1 MNADSVA
8 KQEDAIFAKAAWR
21 LIPFLGLLYVV
32 NFLDRV
38 NIGFAALTMNKDI
51 GLGAE
56 AYGWGAGIFF
66 IGYFLFEVP
75 SNVILER
82 VGARLWIF
90 RIMLSWGIVSAAT
103 AFVHG
108 ATSFYVLRFLLGVME
123 AGFFPGIMLYLTYWF
138 PASSRARFNS
148 YFFFAIPLA
157 SAIGGPLS
165 SGILQMGGIAHLHGW
180 QWLFLIEGLP
190 AGVLAFLVLAYLPD
204 GPGRAKWLNDDE
216 KRLVAARLAR
226 DAILPTDLWS
236 GLSDLRVWW
245 IAAAD
250 FGIVFALYGI
260 GFWLPQIV
268 KAMGF
273 SNLETGFVVA
283 CPYIICAFAMVAW
296 ARSSD
301 VRGERVW
308 HVVIA
313 ALLGAGGLAAAAMLH
328 ASMFSLIA
336 LTVAAV
342 GIYAALVSI
351 WTLPSSILGGTAAAG
366 GIALINS
373 LANLGGFIGP
383 FVMGWLKQS
392 TGGYET
398 GMAVLAAG
406 LLTSVVLVLA
416 LARTLLVPSPAAA
429 LD

>member
-1 MNADSVA
+1 MNADNVGTR
-8 KQEDAIFAKAAWR
+8 EDAIFAKAAWR

-38 NIGFAALTMNKDI
+38 NIGFAALTMNADI
-51 GLGAE
+51 GLGAQ

-66 IGYFLFEVP
+66 LGYFIFEVP

-108 ATSFYVLRFLLGVME
+108 PVSFYVLRFLLGVME

-138 PASSRARFNS
+138 PASSRARYNS
-148 YFFFAIPLA
+148 FFFFAIPLA
-157 SAIGGPLS
+157 SAVGGPLS
-165 SGILQMGGIAHLHGW
+165 SAILQMGGVAHLHGW
-180 QWLFLIEGLP
+180 QWLFLLEGLP
-190 AGVLAFLVLAYLPD
+190 ACILSFFVLAQLPN
-204 GPGRAKWLNDDE
+204 GPRHAKWLSDE
-216 KRLVAARLAR
+216 EKSIVAARLAR
-226 DAILPTDLWS
+226 DATPPGDLWS
-236 GLSDLRVWW
+236 GLNDIRVWW
-245 IAAAD
+245 LAAAD
-250 FGIVFALYGI
+250 FGIIFALYGI

-296 ARSSD
+296 AHSSD
-301 VRGERVW
+301 ARGERIW
-308 HVVIA
+308 HVAIA
-313 ALLGAGGLAAAAMLH
+313 ALLGAGGLAVAVFLQADAL
-328 ASMFSLIA
+328 SLIA

-351 WTLPSSILGGTAAAG
+351 WTLPSAILGGTAAAG

-373 LANLGGFIGP
+373 LANLGGFVGP
-383 FVMGWLKQS
+383 YVMGRLRQS

-398 GMAVLAAG
+398 GMLILATG
-406 LLTSVVLVLA
+406 LLMSVVLVLA
-416 LARTLLVPSPAAA
+416 LARFMAIPARAVA

>member
-1 MNADSVA
+1 VNADSVA

>member
-1 MNADSVA
+1 VNADSLA
-8 KQEDAIFAKAAWR
+8 AQEDAIFVKAAWR

-38 NIGFAALTMNKDI
+38 NVGFAALTMNKDI

-66 IGYFLFEVP
+66 IGYFIFEVP

-90 RIMLSWGIVSAAT
+90 RIMLSWGVVSAAT

-108 ATSFYVLRFLLGVME
+108 ATSFYVLRFLLGAME

-165 SGILQMGGIAHLHGW
+165 SAILQLGGLAQLHGW
-180 QWLFLIEGLP
+180 QWLFLLEGVP
-190 AGVLAFLVLAYLPD
+190 ACVLAFVVLAYLPD
-204 GPGRAKWLNDDE
+204 RPGSAKWLSEDE
-216 KRLVAARLAR
+216 RRIVSARLAR
-226 DAILPTDLWS
+226 DAVAPSDLWS
-236 GLSDLRVWW
+236 GLGDLRVWW

-250 FGIVFALYGI
+250 FGIIFALYGI

-273 SNLETGFVVA
+273 SNLQTGFVVA

-301 VRGERVW
+301 ARGERIW
-308 HVVIA
+308 HVVVA
-313 ALLGAGGLAAAAMLH
+313 ALLGALGLATAALMH
-328 ASMFSLIA
+328 ANVFSLVA
-336 LTVAAV
+336 LTIAAI

-373 LANLGGFIGP
+373 LANLGGFVGP
-383 FVMGWLKQS
+383 YVMGWLRQS

-406 LLTSVVLVLA
+406 LLTSVVLVLT
-416 LARTLLVPSPAAA
+416 LARSLAVPTPAAA
-429 LD
+429 VD

>member
-1 MNADSVA
+1 MNADSLA
-8 KQEDAIFAKAAWR
+8 AQEDAIFVKAAWR

-38 NIGFAALTMNKDI
+38 NVGFAALTMNKDI

-66 IGYFLFEVP
+66 IGYFIFEVP

-90 RIMLSWGIVSAAT
+90 RIMLSWGVVSAAT

-108 ATSFYVLRFLLGVME
+108 ATSFYVLRFLLGAME

-165 SGILQMGGIAHLHGW
+165 SAIMQLGGVGHLHGW
-180 QWLFLIEGLP
+180 QWLFLLEGAP
-190 AGVLAFLVLAYLPD
+190 ACILSFFVLAHLPD
-204 GPGRAKWLNDDE
+204 RPARAKWLSDDE
-216 KRLVAARLAR
+216 KRVVTARLAR
-226 DAILPTDLWS
+226 DAAPASDLWS
-236 GLSDLRVWW
+236 GLSDIRVWW
-245 IAAAD
+245 LAAAD
-250 FGIVFALYGI
+250 FGIIFALYGI

-268 KAMGF
+268 KAMGY
-273 SNLETGFVVA
+273 SNLQTGFVVA
-283 CPYIICAFAMVAW
+283 CPYVVCAFAMIAW

-301 VRGERVW
+301 ALGERIW
-308 HVVIA
+308 HIVVA
-313 ALLGAGGLAAAAMLH
+313 ALLGASGFAVAALLH
-328 ASMFSLIA
+328 TNLLSLVA
-336 LTVAAV
+336 LTVAAI

-373 LANLGGFIGP
+373 LANLGGFVGP
-383 FVMGWLKQS
+383 SIMGWLKQS

-406 LLTSVVLVLA
+406 LLSSVALILT
-416 LARTLLVPSPAAA
+416 LARSLVVPAPAAA
-429 LD
+429 QD

>member
-1 MNADSVA
+1 VNADSVA
-8 KQEDAIFAKAAWR
+8 AQEDTIFVKAAWR

-38 NIGFAALTMNKDI
+38 NVGFAALTMNKDI

-66 IGYFLFEVP
+66 IGYFIFEVP

-82 VGARLWIF
+82 FGARLWIF
-90 RIMLSWGIVSAAT
+90 RIMLSWGLVSAAT

-108 ATSFYVLRFLLGVME
+108 AMSFYVLRFLLGAME

-165 SGILQMGGIAHLHGW
+165 SAILQLSGLLHLAGW
-180 QWLFLIEGLP
+180 QWLFLLEGMP
-190 AGVLAFLVLAYLPD
+190 ACLLAFLVLVYLPD
-204 GPGRAKWLNDDE
+204 RPAQAKWFSDDE
-216 KRLVAARLAR
+216 KRIVAARLAR
-226 DAILPTDLWS
+226 DAVPPTGLWS
-236 GLSDLRVWW
+236 GLSDLRIWW

-250 FGIVFALYGI
+250 FGIIFALYGI

-273 SNLETGFVVA
+273 SNLQTGFVVA
-283 CPYIICAFAMVAW
+283 GPYVICAFAMVAW

-301 VRGERVW
+301 TRGERIW
-308 HVVIA
+308 HVVVA
-313 ALLGAGGLAAAAMLH
+313 ALLGAAGFAAAALLH
-328 ASMFSLIA
+328 ASLFSLIA
-336 LTVAAV
+336 LTVAAI

-366 GIALINS
+366 GIALINA
-373 LANLGGFIGP
+373 LANLGGFVGP
-383 FVMGWLKQS
+383 YVMGWLRQS

-406 LLTSVVLVLA
+406 LLTSVVLILS
-416 LARTLLVPSPAAA
+416 LARSLPAPLAAAA

>member
-1 MNADSVA
+1 VNADSVVA
-8 KQEDAIFAKAAWR
+8 QEDAIFAKIAWW

-66 IGYFLFEVP
+66 IGYFIFEVP

-103 AFVHG
+103 AFVHSPL
-108 ATSFYVLRFLLGVME
+108 SFYVLRFLLGVME

-165 SGILQMGGIAHLHGW
+165 SAILQLGGIAHLHGW
-180 QWLFLIEGLP
+180 QWLFLLEGLP
-190 AGVLAFLVLAYLPD
+190 ACVLSFFVLAHLPD
-204 GPGRAKWLNDDE
+204 GPSRAKWLSDDE
-216 KRLVAARLAR
+216 KRIVAARLAR
-226 DAILPTDLWS
+226 DASAPGDLWS
-236 GLSDLRVWW
+236 GLSDIRVWW
-245 IAAAD
+245 LAAAD
-250 FGIVFALYGI
+250 FGIIFALYGI

-283 CPYIICAFAMVAW
+283 CPYVICAFAMVAW

-301 VRGERVW
+301 ARGERIW
-308 HVVIA
+308 HVVVA
-313 ALLGAGGLAAAAMLH
+313 ALLGAGGFVAAALLH
-328 ASMFSLIA
+328 ANVLSLIA
-336 LTVAAV
+336 LTVAAI

-373 LANLGGFIGP
+373 LANLGGFVGP
-383 FVMGWLKQS
+383 YVMGWLKQS

-406 LLTSVVLVLA
+406 LLTSVVLVLT
-416 LARTLLVPSPAAA
+416 LARSLAVPAPAAA

>member
-1 MNADSVA
+1 MNADSA
-8 KQEDAIFAKAAWR
+8 TALEDAIFAKAAWR

-38 NIGFAALTMNKDI
+38 NVGFAALTMNKDI

-66 IGYFLFEVP
+66 IGYFIFEVP

-108 ATSFYVLRFLLGVME
+108 PLSFYVLRFFLGVME

-138 PASSRARFNS
+138 PAASRARYNS

-165 SGILQMGGIAHLHGW
+165 SAILQMGGVTHLHGW
-180 QWLFLIEGLP
+180 QWLFLLEGLP
-190 AGVLAFLVLAYLPD
+190 ACVLSLFVLAHLPD
-204 GPGRAKWLNDDE
+204 GPNRAKWLSDDE
-216 KRLVAARLAR
+216 KRIVAARLAR
-226 DAILPTDLWS
+226 DAIAPGDLWS
-236 GLSDLRVWW
+236 GLSDIRVWW
-245 IAAAD
+245 LAAAD
-250 FGIVFALYGI
+250 FGIIFALYGV

-273 SNLETGFVVA
+273 SNLQTGFVVA
-283 CPYIICAFAMVAW
+283 CPYVICAFAMVAW

-301 VRGERVW
+301 ARGERIW
-308 HVVIA
+308 HVVVA
-313 ALLGAGGLAAAAMLH
+313 ALLGASGLAAAALLH
-328 ASMFSLIA
+328 TSVFSLIA
-336 LTVAAV
+336 LTVAAI
-342 GIYAALVSI
+342 GIYAGLVSI
-351 WTLPSSILGGTAAAG
+351 WTLPSSILGGAAAAG

-373 LANLGGFIGP
+373 LANLGGFVGP
-383 FVMGWLKQS
+383 YVMGWLKQS

-406 LLTSVVLVLA
+406 LLTSVVLVLT
-416 LARTLLVPSPAAA
+416 LARSLIAPAPAAA

>member
-1 MNADSVA
+1 MNADSVVA
-8 KQEDAIFAKAAWR
+8 QEDAIFAKAAWR

-38 NIGFAALTMNKDI
+38 NVGFAALTMNKDI
-51 GLGAE
+51 GLNAE

-66 IGYFLFEVP
+66 IGYFIFEVP

-103 AFVHG
+103 AFVHSPL
-108 ATSFYVLRFLLGVME
+108 SFYVLRFLLGVME

-165 SGILQMGGIAHLHGW
+165 SAILQLGGIAHLRGW
-180 QWLFLIEGLP
+180 QWLFVLEGLP
-190 AGVLAFLVLAYLPD
+190 ACVLSFFVLAHLPD
-204 GPGRAKWLNDDE
+204 GPSRANWLSDDE
-216 KRLVAARLAR
+216 KRIVAARLAR
-226 DAILPTDLWS
+226 DATAPGDLWS
-236 GLSDLRVWW
+236 GLGDLRVWW

-250 FGIVFALYGI
+250 FGIIFALYGI

-283 CPYIICAFAMVAW
+283 CPYVICAFAMVAW

-301 VRGERVW
+301 ARGERIW
-308 HVVIA
+308 HVVVA
-313 ALLGAGGLAAAAMLH
+313 ALLGAGGFAAAALLH
-328 ASMFSLIA
+328 ASVFSLIA
-336 LTVAAV
+336 LSVAAI

-373 LANLGGFIGP
+373 LANLGGFVGP
-383 FVMGWLKQS
+383 YVMGWLKQS

-416 LARTLLVPSPAAA
+416 LARSLAVPASAAA

>member
-180 QWLFLIEGLP
+180 QWLFLIEGFP
-190 AGVLAFLVLAYLPD
+190 AGVLAFLVLACLPD

-226 DAILPTDLWS
+226 DAIQPTDLWS

-283 CPYIICAFAMVAW
+283 GPYVICAFAMVAW

-328 ASMFSLIA
+328 ANMFSLIA
-336 LTVAAV
+336 LTVAAI

-416 LARTLLVPSPAAA
+416 LARTLMVPSPAAA

>member
-1 MNADSVA
+1 MNSDRA
-8 KQEDAIFAKAAWR
+8 KAQEDAIFAKAAWR

-38 NIGFAALTMNKDI
+38 NVGFAALTMNRDI
-51 GLGAE
+51 GLGAQ

-66 IGYFLFEVP
+66 IGYFFFEVP
-75 SNVILER
+75 SNLILER
-82 VGARLWIF
+82 VGARIWIF

-103 AFVHG
+103 AFVQG
-108 ATSFYVLRFLLGVME
+108 PLSFYALRFLLGVME

-157 SAIGGPLS
+157 SAVGGPLS
-165 SGILQMGGIAHLHGW
+165 SAILQLGGITHLHGW
-180 QWLFLIEGLP
+180 QWLFVLEGLP
-190 AGVLAFLVLAYLPD
+190 ACILSFLVLTQLPD
-204 GPGRAKWLNDDE
+204 GPLRAKWLGDDE
-216 KRLVAARLAR
+216 KRIVAARLAQ
-226 DAILPTDLWS
+226 DAAPAGSLWS
-236 GLSDLRVWW
+236 GLSDIRVWW
-245 IAAAD
+245 LAAAD
-250 FGIVFALYGI
+250 FGIIFALYGI

-273 SNLETGFVVA
+273 SNIETGFVVA
-283 CPYIICAFAMVAW
+283 GPYVICAFAMVAW

-301 VRGERVW
+301 RRGERIW
-308 HVVIA
+308 HVVAA
-313 ALLGAGGLAAAAMLH
+313 ALLGAGGFTVAALLH
-328 ASMFSLIA
+328 GDALSLIA
-336 LTVAAV
+336 LTAAAV

-373 LANLGGFIGP
+373 LANLGGFVGP
-383 FVMGWLKQS
+383 YVMGWLKQS

-406 LLTSVVLVLA
+406 LLTSVALLLA
-416 LARTLLVPSPAAA
+416 LARSLPVPAPATV

>member
-1 MNADSVA
+1 
-8 KQEDAIFAKAAWR
+8 
-21 LIPFLGLLYVV
+21 
-32 NFLDRV
+32 
-38 NIGFAALTMNKDI
+38 
-51 GLGAE
+51 
-56 AYGWGAGIFF
+56 
-66 IGYFLFEVP
+66 
-75 SNVILER
+75 
-82 VGARLWIF
+82 
-90 RIMLSWGIVSAAT
+90 
-103 AFVHG
+103 
-108 ATSFYVLRFLLGVME
+108 ME

-165 SGILQMGGIAHLHGW
+165 SAILQLGGLAQLHGW
-180 QWLFLIEGLP
+180 QWLFLLEGVP
-190 AGVLAFLVLAYLPD
+190 ACVLAFVVLAYLPD
-204 GPGRAKWLNDDE
+204 RPGSAKWLSEDE
-216 KRLVAARLAR
+216 RRIVSARLAR
-226 DAILPTDLWS
+226 DAVAPSDLWS
-236 GLSDLRVWW
+236 GLGDLRVWW

-250 FGIVFALYGI
+250 FGIIFALYGI

-273 SNLETGFVVA
+273 SNLQTGFVVA

-301 VRGERVW
+301 ARGERIW
-308 HVVIA
+308 HVVVA
-313 ALLGAGGLAAAAMLH
+313 ALLGALGLATAALMH
-328 ASMFSLIA
+328 ANVFSLVA
-336 LTVAAV
+336 LTIAAI

-373 LANLGGFIGP
+373 LANLGGFVGP
-383 FVMGWLKQS
+383 YVMGWLRQS

-406 LLTSVVLVLA
+406 LLTSVVLVLT
-416 LARTLLVPSPAAA
+416 LARSLAVPTPAVAV
-429 LD
+429 D

>member
-1 MNADSVA
+1 M
-8 KQEDAIFAKAAWR
+8 
-21 LIPFLGLLYVV
+21 LYLV

-38 NIGFAALTMNKDI
+38 NVGFAALTMNKDI
-51 GLGAE
+51 GLGAA

-66 IGYFLFEVP
+66 IGYFIFEVP

-82 VGARLWIF
+82 AGARLWIF

-108 ATSFYVLRFLLGVME
+108 PWSFYVLRFLLGAME

-165 SGILQMGGIAHLHGW
+165 SAILQLGGLAHLRGW
-180 QWLFLIEGLP
+180 QWLFLLEGLP
-190 AGVLAFLVLAYLPD
+190 ACILSFFVLARLPN
-204 GPGRAKWLNDDE
+204 GPGDAKWLNDDE
-216 KRLVAARLAR
+216 KRVAAARLAR
-226 DAILPTDLWS
+226 DATPHGDLWS
-236 GLSDLRVWW
+236 GLSDVRIWW
-245 IAAAD
+245 LAAAD
-250 FGIVFALYGI
+250 FGIVFALYGL

-283 CPYIICAFAMVAW
+283 GPYVVCAFAMVAW

-301 VRGERVW
+301 LRGERIR
-308 HVVIA
+308 HVVVA
-313 ALLGAGGLAAAAMLH
+313 ALLGAGGFAVAALLH
-328 ASMFSLIA
+328 ANTASLIA
-336 LTVAAV
+336 LTAAAI

-351 WTLPSSILGGTAAAG
+351 WTLPSSILGGAAAAG
-366 GIALINS
+366 GIALVNS
-373 LANLGGFIGP
+373 LANLGGFVGP
-383 FVMGWLKQS
+383 YVMGWLKES

-406 LLTSVVLVLA
+406 LLTSVVLVLLQARSFTA
-416 LARTLLVPSPAAA
+416 LASTSPA
-429 LD
+429 D

>member
-1 MNADSVA
+1 VNADSVTR
-8 KQEDAIFAKAAWR
+8 QENAIFAKAAWR

-38 NIGFAALTMNKDI
+38 NVGFAALTMNKDI

-56 AYGWGAGIFF
+56 AFGWGAGIFF

-108 ATSFYVLRFLLGVME
+108 AASFYVLRFLLGVME

-165 SGILQMGGIAHLHGW
+165 SAILQLVGIAHLYGW
-180 QWLFLIEGLP
+180 QWLFLLEGLP
-190 AGVLAFLVLAYLPD
+190 ACVLAFFVLFHLPD

-216 KRLVAARLAR
+216 KRIVAARLAR

-273 SNLETGFVVA
+273 SNLQTGFVVA

-301 VRGERVW
+301 VRGERIW
-308 HVVIA
+308 HVVVA
-313 ALLGAGGLAAAAMLH
+313 ALLGAIGLAAAALLH
-328 ASMFSLIA
+328 ANVFSLFDF
-336 LTVAAV
+336 
-342 GIYAALVSI
+342 GRH
-351 WTLPSSILGGTAAAG
+351 GGCGRHRADQFARQSGRFCRARRHG
-366 GIALINS
+366 
-373 LANLGGFIGP
+373 LAQAIH
-383 FVMGWLKQS
+383 GWL
-392 TGGYET
+392 
-398 GMAVLAAG
+398 
-406 LLTSVVLVLA
+406 
-416 LARTLLVPSPAAA
+416 
-429 LD
+429 

>member
-1 MNADSVA
+1 
-8 KQEDAIFAKAAWR
+8 
-21 LIPFLGLLYVV
+21 
-32 NFLDRV
+32 
-38 NIGFAALTMNKDI
+38 
-51 GLGAE
+51 
-56 AYGWGAGIFF
+56 
-66 IGYFLFEVP
+66 
-75 SNVILER
+75 
-82 VGARLWIF
+82 
-90 RIMLSWGIVSAAT
+90 
-103 AFVHG
+103 
-108 ATSFYVLRFLLGVME
+108 
-123 AGFFPGIMLYLTYWF
+123 MLYLTYWF

-283 CPYIICAFAMVAW
+283 CPYVICAFAMVA
-296 ARSSD
+296 
-301 VRGERVW
+301 
-308 HVVIA
+308 
-313 ALLGAGGLAAAAMLH
+313 
-328 ASMFSLIA
+328 
-336 LTVAAV
+336 
-342 GIYAALVSI
+342 
-351 WTLPSSILGGTAAAG
+351 
-366 GIALINS
+366 
-373 LANLGGFIGP
+373 
-383 FVMGWLKQS
+383 
-392 TGGYET
+392 
-398 GMAVLAAG
+398 
-406 LLTSVVLVLA
+406 
-416 LARTLLVPSPAAA
+416 
-429 LD
+429 

>member
-21 LIPFLGLLYVV
+21 VIPFLGLLYVV

-108 ATSFYVLRFLLGVME
+108 TTGFYVLRFLLGVME

-165 SGILQMGGIAHLHGW
+165 SAILQLGGIAHLHGW
-180 QWLFLIEGLP
+180 QWLFVLEGLP
-190 AGVLAFLVLAYLPD
+190 ACILAFFVLAYLPD
-204 GPGRAKWLNDDE
+204 GPGGARWLSDEE

-273 SNLETGFVVA
+273 SNLETGFVVGG
-283 CPYIICAFAMVAW
+283 PYVICAFAMVAW

-301 VRGERVW
+301 VHDERIW
-308 HVVIA
+308 HVVVA
-313 ALLGAGGLAAAAMLH
+313 ALLGAGGFAAAALLH
-328 ASMFSLIA
+328 ANLFSLVA
-336 LTVAAV
+336 LTVAAI

-373 LANLGGFIGP
+373 LANLGGFVGP
-383 FVMGWLKQS
+383 SVMGWLKQS
-392 TGGYET
+392 TGGYEA

-406 LLTSVVLVLA
+406 LLTSVVLVLT
-416 LARTLLVPSPAAA
+416 LARSLAIPAPA
-429 LD
+429 LE

>member
-1 MNADSVA
+1 MNADNFLA
-8 KQEDAIFAKAAWR
+8 QEDAIFGKVAWR
-21 LIPFLGLLYVV
+21 LIPFLGLLYIV

-38 NIGFAALTMNKDI
+38 NVGFAALTMNKDI
-51 GLGAE
+51 GLGEE

-66 IGYFLFEVP
+66 IGYFIFEVP

-90 RIMLSWGIVSAAT
+90 RIMLSWGLVSSAT

-108 ATSFYVLRFLLGVME
+108 PLSFYVLRFLLGVME

-138 PASSRARFNS
+138 HASSRARFNS

-165 SGILQMGGIAHLHGW
+165 SAIMQLGGVGHLHGW
-180 QWLFLIEGLP
+180 QWLFLLEGAP
-190 AGVLAFLVLAYLPD
+190 ACILSFFVLTHLPD
-204 GPGRAKWLNDDE
+204 RPARAKWLSDDE
-216 KRLVAARLAR
+216 KRVVTARLAR
-226 DAILPTDLWS
+226 DAAPASDLWS
-236 GLSDLRVWW
+236 GLSDIRVWW
-245 IAAAD
+245 LAAAD
-250 FGIVFALYGI
+250 FGIIFALYGI

-268 KAMGF
+268 KAMGY
-273 SNLETGFVVA
+273 SNLQTGFVVA
-283 CPYIICAFAMVAW
+283 CPYVVCAFAMIAW

-301 VRGERVW
+301 ALGERIW
-308 HVVIA
+308 HIVVA
-313 ALLGAGGLAAAAMLH
+313 ALLGASGFAVAALLH
-328 ASMFSLIA
+328 TNLLSLVA
-336 LTVAAV
+336 LTVAAI

-373 LANLGGFIGP
+373 LANLGGFVGP
-383 FVMGWLKQS
+383 SIMGWLKQS

-406 LLTSVVLVLA
+406 LLSSVALILT
-416 LARTLLVPSPAAA
+416 LARSLVVPAPAAA
-429 LD
+429 QD

>member
-1 MNADSVA
+1 VNADSVA

-21 LIPFLGLLYVV
+21 VIPFLGLLYVV

-108 ATSFYVLRFLLGVME
+108 TTGFYVLRFLLGVME

-165 SGILQMGGIAHLHGW
+165 SAILQLGGIAHLHGW
-180 QWLFLIEGLP
+180 QWLFVLEGLP
-190 AGVLAFLVLAYLPD
+190 ACILAFFVLAYLPD
-204 GPGRAKWLNDDE
+204 GPGGARWLSDEE

-273 SNLETGFVVA
+273 SNLETGFVVGG
-283 CPYIICAFAMVAW
+283 PYVICAFAMVAW

-301 VRGERVW
+301 VHDERIW
-308 HVVIA
+308 HVVVA
-313 ALLGAGGLAAAAMLH
+313 ALLGAGGFAAAALLH
-328 ASMFSLIA
+328 ANLFSLVA
-336 LTVAAV
+336 LTVAAI

-373 LANLGGFIGP
+373 LANLGGFVGP
-383 FVMGWLKQS
+383 SVMGWLKQS
-392 TGGYET
+392 TGGYEA

-406 LLTSVVLVLA
+406 LLTSVVLVLT
-416 LARTLLVPSPAAA
+416 LARSLAIPAPA
-429 LD
+429 LE

>member
-1 MNADSVA
+1 VNADNFLA
-8 KQEDAIFAKAAWR
+8 QEDAIFGKVAWR
-21 LIPFLGLLYVV
+21 LIPFLGLLYIV

-38 NIGFAALTMNKDI
+38 NVGFAALTMNKDI
-51 GLGAE
+51 GLGEE

-66 IGYFLFEVP
+66 IGYFIFEVP

-90 RIMLSWGIVSAAT
+90 RIMLSWGLVSSAT

-108 ATSFYVLRFLLGVME
+108 PLSFYVLRFLLGVME

-165 SGILQMGGIAHLHGW
+165 SAILQLGGVGHLHGW
-180 QWLFLIEGLP
+180 QWLFLLEGAP
-190 AGVLAFLVLAYLPD
+190 ACILSFFVLAHLPD
-204 GPGRAKWLNDDE
+204 RPARAKWLSDDE
-216 KRLVAARLAR
+216 KRVVTARLAR
-226 DAILPTDLWS
+226 DAAPASDLWS
-236 GLSDLRVWW
+236 GLSDIRVWW
-245 IAAAD
+245 LAAAD
-250 FGIVFALYGI
+250 FGIIFALYGI

-268 KAMGF
+268 KAMGY
-273 SNLETGFVVA
+273 SNLQTGFVVA
-283 CPYIICAFAMVAW
+283 CPYVVCAFAMIAW

-301 VRGERVW
+301 ALGERIW
-308 HVVIA
+308 HIVVA
-313 ALLGAGGLAAAAMLH
+313 ALLGASGFAVAALLH
-328 ASMFSLIA
+328 TNLLSLVA
-336 LTVAAV
+336 LTVAAI

-373 LANLGGFIGP
+373 LANLGGFVGP
-383 FVMGWLKQS
+383 SIMGWLKQS

-406 LLTSVVLVLA
+406 LLSSVALILT
-416 LARTLLVPSPAAA
+416 LARSLVVPAPAAA
-429 LD
+429 QD